1 MNNNILLEVAKKAIA
16 DELDGT
22 QSIDKEDILTQYPE
36 LEEHR
41 ATFVTLNERGALR
54 GCIGSLVPYRSLLD
68 DLIANAKAAAFS
80 DPRFPPLSP
89 SEFDEI
95 ELEISLLSVP
105 EPLEYSSVEDL
116 RSKIK
121 TGEDGIILRLDG
133 YQATFLPQ
141 VWEQLPSFELFFS
154 HLCQKAGLGGNCL
167 REHPEIHHYRVQKI
181 T

>member
-1 MNNNILLEVAKKAIA
+1 MNTILLEVAKKAIS
-16 DELDGT
+16 DELYGT
-22 QSIDKEDILTQYPE
+22 RSIDKDAILKQYPE
-36 LEEHR
+36 LDEPR

-68 DLIANAKAAAFS
+68 DLIANAKAAAFG
-80 DPRFPPLSP
+80 DPRFPPLSA

-105 EPLEYSSVEDL
+105 EPLEYSTPEDL
-116 RSKIK
+116 RSKVQAGK
-121 TGEDGIILRLDG
+121 DGIILRLDG

-154 HLCQKAGLGGNCL
+154 HLCEKAGLRGHCL
-167 REHPEIHHYRVQKI
+167 QEHPEIHRYHVEKI